1 LGTQQIEKTCKLV
14 LERLVVVVVE
24 SGTLM
29 ENKVQWIILKGLL
42 GGDLG
47 AANIYAPNNVREWCF
62 RWAEMIQ
69 KLLNGYKWI
78 FCWRLEYGGVA

>member
-1 LGTQQIEKTCKLV
+1 M
-14 LERLVVVVVE
+14 E

-47 AANIYAPNNVREWCF
+47 VANIYALNNARKWCF
-62 RWAEMIQ
+62 LWAEMVQ
-69 KLLNGYKWI
+69 K
-78 FCWRLEYGGVA
+78 

>member
-1 LGTQQIEKTCKLV
+1 MV
-14 LERLVVVVVE
+14 ME

-47 AANIYAPNNVREWCF
+47 VANIYALNNVRRWCF
-62 RWAEMIQ
+62 LWAEMVQ
-69 KLLNGYKWI
+69 K
-78 FCWRLEYGGVA
+78 